1 MTNEAKILVTG
12 ALGQI
17 GSELTM
23 TLREIYG
30 NDNVIA
36 SDLRDEKDVD
46 IQYRP
51 YEKLDVLDKGSIDSI
66 IKKHDISIIHHLA
79 AILSAAG
86 EKNPQLCYNVN
97 MNGLYN
103 ILEAGREF
111 NLDKIIC
118 PSSMA
123 AFGPETPRDNTPQQ
137 TVLLPKTM
145 YGVTKVA
152 GELLCDY
159 YVKTYNL
166 DVRGIRYPGLIS
178 YKSPP
183 GGGTTDYAVDIF
195 YEAIKNKK
203 YSCFLR
209 KDAMLPMMYMK
220 DAIAGTIQLT
230 QADFKDLKDHANF
243 NFAAISFTCEELA
256 AEIKKHIPEFEIE
269 YNPDFRQEI
278 ADTWPRSIDDK
289 EAREQWGWSHQYD
302 LAKMTADMIKNLRI
316 KLQG

>member
-1 MTNEAKILVTG
+1 MTDKAKILVTG

-46 IQYRP
+46 NQYLP
-51 YEKLDVLDKGSIDSI
+51 YEKLDVLDKDGIDSI
-66 IKKHDISIIHHLA
+66 IKKHDITIIHHLA

-97 MNGLYN
+97 VNGLYN
-103 ILEAGREF
+103 ILEAGRLHK
-111 NLDKIIC
+111 LDKIIC
-118 PSSMA
+118 PSSIA
-123 AFGPETPRDNTPQQ
+123 VFGPETPRDNTPQQ

-145 YGVTKVA
+145 YGVTKVS
-152 GELLCDY
+152 GELVCDY
-159 YVKTYNL
+159 YVQKYGM

-203 YSCFLR
+203 YNCFLK
-209 KDAMLPMMYMK
+209 KDTMLPMMYMK
-220 DAIAGTIQLT
+220 DAIDGTIKLS
-230 QADFKDLKDHANF
+230 QADFKDLKDHSNF
-243 NFAAISFTCEELA
+243 NFAAISFTCEEIA

-269 YNPDFRQEI
+269 YNPDFRQAI
-278 ADTWPRSIDDK
+278 ADSWPRSIDDK
-289 EAREQWGWSHQYD
+289 EARAQWGWQPNFD
-302 LAKMTADMIKNLRI
+302 LAKMTADMIKNLKV
-316 KLQG
+316 KLS